1 MNQEPLISVIV
12 PVYWVEN
19 YLKKCVDSIL
29 TQTYTNLE
37 LILVDDGSPDQSGAI
52 CDAYAQKDKRV
63 RVIHKENGGL
73 SSARNAGLDAARGDF
88 VAFVD
93 SDDWIVPDTY
103 EAMVAAAEKYQVCL
117 VCAGRYD
124 VVGSIQEIGLC
135 PEQEEVISGQ
145 ELAGRIF
152 RWDHMDSAAVDKL
165 YGRELFEGI
174 RYPVGMLSEDVPV
187 TWRIAVRAGKAALIP
202 KPVYCYFHRPNS
214 ITTTVSVSEKT
225 FHNVQHIEKIYAEI
239 RETLPE
245 LEPDAHYFRVMALVY
260 VLQTLALTDAE
271 GWKKYADQRRELER
285 DLQKEIAYF
294 LHCPL
299 FSLRDR
305 VQNLLIAY
313 GLYRIPRKLFHM
325 VVRREE

>member
-1 MNQEPLISVIV
+1 MNQAALISVIV
-12 PVYWVEN
+12 PVYRVEE
-19 YLKKCVDSIL
+19 YLEKCVDSIL
-29 TQTYTNLE
+29 SQTYSNLE
-37 LILVDDGSPDQSGAI
+37 LILVDDGSPDRSGEI
-52 CDAYAQKDKRV
+52 CDAYAKRDCRV

-103 EAMVAAAEKYQVCL
+103 EAMMAAAEKYQVRL

-135 PEQEEVISGQ
+135 PEREEVISGQ
-145 ELAGRIF
+145 LLAGRIF
-152 RWDHMDSAAVDKL
+152 RWDHVDSAAVDKL

-174 RYPVGMLSEDVPV
+174 RYPVGKLSEDVPV
-187 TWRIAVRAGKAALIP
+187 TWRIAVRAGRAALIP

-214 ITTTVSVSEKT
+214 ITTTVSVSDKT
-225 FHNVQHIEKIYAEI
+225 FHNVQHIEEI
-239 RETLPE
+239 HSEILQSFPE
-245 LEPDAHYFRVMALVY
+245 LEPDVHYFHVMSLVY

-271 GWKKYADQRRELER
+271 GWAKYADRRRELEKG
-285 DLQKEIAYF
+285 LQKELGYI
-294 LHCPL
+294 LRCPL

-313 GLYRIPRKLFHM
+313 GMYRVPRKLFHM